1 MKAANHHSRGGD
13 NCSKVDGEEM
23 PVEEEGM
30 DVEVT
35 VDVTVEEK
43 EEMPLNPDV
52 DKDSPEVRIQRK
64 QALWFYHR

>member
-1 MKAANHHSRGGD
+1 MKAADHRSGGID
-13 NCSKVDGEEM
+13 NSSKVDGEEVR
-23 PVEEEGM
+23 VEEEGM